1 MIDFR
6 ILKEQVSEPQL
17 LIDRLLNIL
26 NNPEY
31 GESVYVI
38 RALMRNPCK
47 PDYNHF
53 LFETICLCIRLT
65 CATEPALVLHF
76 EAAFLPIFQDILQ
89 QDVVE
94 FVPYV
99 FQLISVMLEQY
110 PLSQTVLT
118 NCKLPSPV
126 INGMTTGTPNN
137 FRPSQAYSALLQRI
151 LVPSLWEPNRNVPS
165 LVRLLQAYLLHNM
178 DDVLAANKITPIL
191 GVFQKLVNSSINDVY
206 AFALLNGILLSGPK
220 DILMPTYFRQIFM
233 IIFRRLQSCKREKFM
248 KAFASFI
255 AHMVLIYSPN
265 ELITLVD
272 SIQSNLFA
280 RVLEKVLIPYA
291 EIIIATPL
299 ISTSGFANIIIKRKK
314 FTSLYPC
321 VFICSISESAEV
333 SSLPSTSVC
342 TEWRMNSIGLIRFIG
357 EAQALLTDGSTYRES
372 WLPLLI
378 KIITGLASGPGR
390 GGEAASDLAVS
401 MAMNSMVD
409 GFQKDERFIEID
421 SDPSGQ
427 SAYSQLTFAIQKLP
441 DLYASITDPRV
452 YLAKTLH
459 DLSNLSPGKVI
470 N

>member
-1 MIDFR
+1 HGVTVSTELVNLTTFFENHVLPELRNPNVNYLPVIKADCLRYAIAFRSLLPSVALVNLLNMTPVLLTASAPVVQSYVASLIDKLLAMR
-6 ILKEQVSEPQL
+6 RLDSPTDPVILKEQVSEPQL

-31 GESVYVI
+31 GENVYVI
-38 RALMRNPCK
+38 R
-47 PDYNHF
+47 
-53 LFETICLCIRLT
+53 
-65 CATEPALVLHF
+65 
-76 EAAFLPIFQDILQ
+76 
-89 QDVVE
+89 E

-118 NCKLPSPV
+118 NCKLPQPV
-126 INGMTTGTPNN
+126 INGMTTGTPSN

-206 AFALLNGILLSGPK
+206 AFALLNAILLSGPK
-220 DILMPTYFRQIFM
+220 DILMPNYFRQIFM

-299 ISTSGFANIIIKRKK
+299 ISTSGFAK
-314 FTSLYPC
+314 
-321 VFICSISESAEV
+321 SAEV

-357 EAQALLTDGSTYRES
+357 EAQALLTSGSTYRES

-378 KIITGLASGPGR
+378 KIIAGLASGPGR
-390 GGEAASDLAVS
+390 GGDSASDLAVS

-421 SDPSGQ
+421 SDP
-427 SAYSQLTFAIQKLP
+427 
-441 DLYASITDPRV
+441 
-452 YLAKTLH
+452 
-459 DLSNLSPGKVI
+459 
-470 N
+470 